1 MRAAANSL
9 HRSAAWHMPA
19 KVLSLCLCGFA
30 FVFIFVFLSP
40 LSAGASP
47 ISPSSSV
54 VGQPDY
60 AVPPADIHTTRSL
73 IQRTPAAY
81 PLANADFKQSIVPQ
95 RWGQLVDTMFQHWA
109 KEQGLPNTI
118 VTALAQDKD
127 GYLWLGTQG
136 GLVRWDGYRFRQY
149 RANSRDPKALPDNYI
164 QVLHC
169 DPRGH
174 LWIGTSAGGLAR
186 YERDKDQFQVVKVG
200 AGQLSH
206 VSVRAIIDDGDGLD
220 AGLWVGT
227 DIGLDHFNAQGRLTP
242 IAAQEVNLPQG
253 KDLRFVGQ
261 AVSALVRRG
270 TSLWIGSNKGLYH
283 LRKSADKFLL
293 DELSL
298 PQVNGATPAVASLLH
313 ASDGRLWVGTDRNG
327 VFIVGHDK
335 TITLYES
342 GRQSTIENERVFSI
356 IEAAQDEIWIG
367 TYGHGLL
374 FVDARSGASRR
385 LQSNPRLPTGLLN
398 DSIWALLRDRSGL
411 VWIASSRGL
420 SRHDPNQHG
429 ILNVH
434 GVQDSADSISA
445 NDVFS
450 VLPTSDGNIWL
461 GLGKNGVDILDPLNK
476 RIASVRPSKGPA
488 EDNLSNTRVRAM
500 AEAGNGAV
508 YLATDRGLYWSS
520 RNGAQVKRIAWPG
533 RDPSTSVYVL
543 HATQDELFVGSQY
556 DGLYQLKF
564 ATTSEL
570 AIPHLIS
577 INKIEKLSDH
587 RVESLLAT
595 PEGNLWVGTSN
606 GLNFVHAKTQQVE
619 HIFAVPEQAN
629 ALSANLISTLA
640 FDAKGR
646 LWVGTFGGGICVL
659 EGRDGRGDGRGNW
672 RFHRL
677 GQEQGLPNENIAKIL
692 ADRAG
697 YMWASTDDGL
707 VRIDPKNF
715 SSLLLQKNDGVAIS
729 VYWLGAGTVNKE
741 GELLFGG
748 QGGLTVVQPNA
759 IEHWQYRPPIV
770 VTDIQVGGKN
780 LAASYLGGTT
790 RPSIAI
796 APDENRLMVEF
807 AALDFSAPER
817 LRYEY
822 QLQGYDKDWIKTDAS
837 RRQAAYHNLPP
848 GQYQLLMRGSN
859 RFGVWTD
866 ERASLAI
873 QVLPD
878 WYQTWWFRGTMA
890 LLLVVL
896 FYCSVRTR
904 TSILRRRQIELEK
917 EVAQR
922 TDQIQAQS
930 KQLLASNAGLNKA
943 NHELTLSAET
953 LRVLGEM
960 GREITANLDAQS
972 VFEALYRHVRSLL
985 DVNTFSVFRVN
996 QAAQLLEREFG
1007 REDGKALPAVSQSL
1021 DSPTSIGARAVRQ
1034 RREQMV
1040 EVRENEYPP
1049 NHLPGTRRMRSV
1061 LYAPLIAGD
1070 VVLGVMSIQTE
1081 TVHAYG
1087 EREQMV
1093 FRNLCAYG
1101 AIALTNAQSLAAL
1114 KQAQSQLVLSEKM
1127 AALGQL
1133 VAGVAHEINTPIG
1146 AVKASGQNIA
1156 NSIAEGLSNLP
1167 RLLQLFD
1174 EQGAACFARLITHS
1188 AAGWD
1193 VLSTSQE
1200 RSLMRATQLQL
1211 EELGVP
1217 QAAHKASI
1225 LVQLRAH
1232 QQVADFLPLLSHPAH
1247 EFIFETAYH
1256 LGSININTHNINTAV
1271 ERVSKIVFAL
1281 KSFSRFEQSGSK
1293 IATPL
1298 QKGIETVLTVYQNQ
1312 LRDQVELEC
1321 SFGEVPQVLA
1331 CADDL
1336 NHVWTNLIHNALQA
1350 MANRGKLS
1358 IDVRRNGNF
1367 VVVAISDT
1375 GCGIAP
1381 EVRAKIFDAFFTTK
1395 TAGEGTGLGLDIAK
1409 RIIDEHQGKIEVS
1422 STVGVG
1428 TTFSVYLPCLLE
1440 AA

>member
-1 MRAAANSL
+1 MRAAANRL
-9 HRSAAWHMPA
+9 HRRAVWH
-19 KVLSLCLCGFA
+19 LLTGLFYLCWCGF
-30 FVFIFVFLSP
+30 VFAPFSQAAQISNATAKT
-40 LSAGASP
+40 ST
-47 ISPSSSV
+47 SPSTKTNEVLLGTDSHPSRTHF
-54 VGQPDY
+54 
-60 AVPPADIHTTRSL
+60 A
-73 IQRTPAAY
+73 RTPPDY
-81 PLANADFKQSIVPQ
+81 PLASADFKQSILPR
-95 RWGQLVDTMFQHWA
+95 RWEQLVGSLFQHWA

-118 VTALAQDKD
+118 VTALVQDKD
-127 GYLWLGTQG
+127 GLLWLGTQG
-136 GLVRWDGYRFRQY
+136 GLVRWDGYRFRHY
-149 RANSRDPKALPDNYI
+149 RANSRDPHALPDNFI

-169 DPRGH
+169 DPRGN

-186 YERDKDQFQVVKVG
+186 YERERDQFHLIKAG
-200 AGQLSH
+200 AGKLSH
-206 VSVRAIIDDGDGLD
+206 VSVRAIVDDGDGLD

-227 DIGLDHFNAQGRLTP
+227 DAGLDHFNAQGQLAS
-242 IAAQEVNLPQG
+242 IAAKDVNSLLG
-253 KDLRFVGQ
+253 KDLRFAGQ
-261 AVSALVRRG
+261 VVSTLVRRG
-270 TSLWIGSNKGLYH
+270 TSIWIGSNKGLYN
-283 LRKSADKFLL
+283 LRRTASKFALE
-293 DELSL
+293 DLSL
-298 PQVNGATPAVASLLH
+298 PEVNGVRPAVVSLLH

-335 TITLYES
+335 TIALRES
-342 GRQSTIENERVFSI
+342 GKSSTIENERVFSI
-356 IEAAQDEIWIG
+356 IEAAQDEIWVG
-367 TYGHGLL
+367 TYGQGVLL
-374 FVDARSGASRR
+374 VDARTGASRR
-385 LQSNPRLPTGLLN
+385 LQSNPWLPTGLLN

-411 VWIASSRGL
+411 VWVASSRGL
-420 SRHDPNQHG
+420 SRHDPNQRA

-434 GVQDSADSISA
+434 GVQDSATGISA

-450 VLPTSDGNIWL
+450 VLPTRDGNIWL
-461 GLGKNGVDILDPLNK
+461 GLGKNGVDILDPLNQ
-476 RIASVRPSKGPA
+476 RVASLRPSAGPA
-488 EDNLSNTRVRAM
+488 EDNLGNSRVRSM
-500 AEAGNGAV
+500 AEAGDGAV
-508 YLATDRGLYWSS
+508 YLATDRGLYWSA
-520 RNGAQVKRIAWPG
+520 RNGERVKRIAWPG
-533 RDPSTSVYVL
+533 RDPSIGVYVL
-543 HATQDELFVGSQY
+543 HATQDALYVGSQY

-564 ATTSEL
+564 ATSTGL
-570 AIPHLIS
+570 AMPDLIS

-606 GLNFVHAKTQQVE
+606 GLNFVDTRNQRVE
-619 HIFAVPEQAN
+619 HIFATPERDN
-629 ALSANLISTLA
+629 ALSANMISTLA
-640 FDAKGR
+640 YDAKGR
-646 LWVGTFGGGICVL
+646 LWIGTFGGGICVL
-659 EGRDGRGDGRGNW
+659 DGHDGRGNW
-672 RFHRL
+672 RFQRI

-692 ADRAG
+692 ADSEG

-707 VRIDPKNF
+707 VRFDPKNF
-715 SSLLLQKNDGVAIS
+715 SSLQLQKNDGVAIS
-729 VYWLGAGTVNKE
+729 VYWLGAGAVNKD

-748 QGGLTVVQPNA
+748 QGGLTVVQPKA
-759 IEHWQYRPPIV
+759 IDHWQYRPPVV
-770 VTDIQVGGKN
+770 VTEIQVGGKN
-780 LAASYLGGTT
+780 LAASYWHGES
-790 RPSIAI
+790 RPSIRI
-796 APDENRLMVEF
+796 APEENRLVVEF

-822 QLQGYDKDWIKTDAS
+822 QLLGYDKDWIKTDAG

-848 GQYQLLMRGSN
+848 GQYQLLIRGSN

-866 ERASLAI
+866 EQASLKI
-873 QVLPD
+873 QVLPN
-878 WYQTWWFRGTMA
+878 WYQLWWFRA
-890 LLLVVL
+890 ILVLLVAVL

-904 TSILRRRQIELEK
+904 TRILRHRQIELER

-930 KQLLASNAGLNKA
+930 KQLLASNAELNKA

-953 LRVLGEM
+953 LRILGEM

-972 VFEALYRHVRSLL
+972 VFEALYLHVRSLL

-996 QAAQLLEREFG
+996 RAAQLLEREFG
-1007 REDGKALPAVSQSL
+1007 LEDGKPLPLVSQRL
-1021 DSPTSIGARAVRQ
+1021 DSPTSIGARAVRE
-1034 RREQMV
+1034 RREQLV
-1040 EVRENEYPP
+1040 EVHENEQPTS
-1049 NHLPGTRRMRSV
+1049 HLAGTLHMHSV

-1070 VVLGVMSIQTE
+1070 VVLGVMSIQTAK
-1081 TVHAYG
+1081 VRAYG
-1087 EREQMV
+1087 EREKMV

-1146 AVKASGQNIA
+1146 AVKASGQNIS
-1156 NSIAEGLSNLP
+1156 NSIAEGLNNLP

-1174 EQGAACFARLITHS
+1174 ERGAACFARLITYS
-1188 AAGWD
+1188 AAGWE
-1193 VLSTSQE
+1193 VLSTRQE
-1200 RSLMRATQLQL
+1200 RSIMRATQQQL
-1211 EELGVP
+1211 EAIGVP
-1217 QAAHKASI
+1217 QPGHKASI

-1232 QQVADFLPLLSHPAH
+1232 QQVEDFLPLLHHPAH

-1256 LGSININTHNINTAV
+1256 LGSINVNTHNINTAV

-1281 KSFSRFEQSGSK
+1281 KSFSRFEQSGAK
-1293 IATPL
+1293 VATPL
-1298 QKGIETVLTVYQNQ
+1298 QKGIETVLTVYQSQIRNHI
-1312 LRDQVELEC
+1312 ELEC
-1321 SFGEVPQVLA
+1321 HFDDVPQVMA

-1350 MANRGKLS
+1350 MEHRGKLS
-1358 IDVRRNGNF
+1358 IGIRRDENF
-1367 VVVAISDT
+1367 VVVAVTDT

-1381 EVRAKIFDAFFTTK
+1381 EVRERIFDAFFTTK